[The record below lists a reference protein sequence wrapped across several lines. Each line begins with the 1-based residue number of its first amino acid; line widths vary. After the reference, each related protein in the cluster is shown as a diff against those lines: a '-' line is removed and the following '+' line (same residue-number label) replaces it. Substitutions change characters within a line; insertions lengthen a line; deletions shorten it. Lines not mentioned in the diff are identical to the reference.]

1 MPINQYTLRK
11 TLITLSLAL
20 SSLAA
25 FGQSSKLQVV
35 AMPGDG
41 IYTLLRRHG
50 LNPSE
55 HLQQF
60 VELNKELVG
69 KDNGLVAG
77 RTYTLPEAAP
87 ASTTATAAGPI
98 PAAQAPAESGPV
110 AAEPAR
116 APAKTV
122 ATTTA
127 PPATAAKPARVL
139 EMPLFGEKYS
149 RVEVK
154 DNKLE
159 GAVYYLSS
167 GHGGPDPGAVGKYGT
182 FDLAEDEYAYD
193 VTIRLARVLMEHGAT
208 VYMVIQDP
216 DDGIRDEGVL
226 KMDRDEVGLGGKKIP
241 LNQSARLRQ
250 RTDIVNSIYPKHK
263 GAYQR
268 MLAIHVDS
276 RSESQN
282 IDVFFYHHENSA
294 DGKRLAQSIHQKFT
308 DKYLRYQPN
317 RGYSGNVTE
326 RSSLYVVKYSH
337 PPTVFIELGNI
348 RNDKDQ
354 RRFVIA
360 DNRQALANW
369 IYEGLLN
376 DYQQTK

>member
-20 SSLAA
+20 SSLTA

-50 LNPSE
+50 LNPSD

-60 VELNKELVG
+60 VELNKEQVG
-69 KDNGLVAG
+69 KDNSLIAG
-77 RTYTLPEAAP
+77 KTYTLPEAAP
-87 ASTTATAAGPI
+87 SSSTATAGSI
-98 PAAQAPAESGPV
+98 PTAQAPAEAGP
-110 AAEPAR
+110 APAEPA
-116 APAKTV
+116 AGPAKP
-122 ATTTA
+122 TTATA
-127 PPATAAKPARVL
+127 PPATTAAKPVRVI
-139 EMPLFGEKYS
+139 EMPLFGEKYA

-154 DNKLE
+154 DQKLE

-226 KMDRDEVGLGGKKIP
+226 KMDRDEIGLGGRKIP

-250 RTDIVNSIYPKHK
+250 RTDIVNGLYPKHK
-263 GAYQR
+263 GTYQR

-294 DGKRLAQSIHQKFT
+294 EGKKLAQNIHQKFT
-308 DKYLRYQPN
+308 DKYKRYQPN

-354 RRFVIA
+354 RRFVIS

-369 IYEGLLN
+369 IYEGLLA
-376 DYQQTK
+376 DFQAR

>member
-11 TLITLSLAL
+11 TLITLSLAI
-20 SSLAA
+20 SSFAA
-25 FGQSSKLQVV
+25 FGQSAKLQAV

-55 HLQQF
+55 HLQKF
-60 VELNKELVG
+60 VEINKENFG
-69 KDNGLVAG
+69 ADNGLIAG
-77 RTYTLPEAAP
+77 RTYTLPETSTAN
-87 ASTTATAAGPI
+87 TTAADGSIPAGAGPSSLS
-98 PAAQAPAESGPV
+98 PAASAASAP
-110 AAEPAR
+110 
-116 APAKTV
+116 PAKT
-122 ATTTA
+122 
-127 PPATAAKPARVL
+127 AAKAARVL
-139 EMPLFGEKYS
+139 EMPLFGDKYS

-154 DNKLE
+154 DQKLE
-159 GAVYYLSS
+159 GAVYYLMS

-182 FDLAEDEYAYD
+182 NDLAEDEYAYD

-216 DDGIRDEGVL
+216 NDGIRDEGIL
-226 KMDRDEVGLGGKKIP
+226 KMDRDEMGLGGKKIP

-250 RTDIVNSIYPKHK
+250 RTEIVNSLYPKHK
-263 GAYQR
+263 GTYQR

-294 DGKRLAQSIHQKFT
+294 DGKKLAQNIHQKFT
-308 DKYLRYQPN
+308 DKYRRYQPS
-317 RGYSGNVTE
+317 RGYTGNVTE
-326 RSSLYVVKYSH
+326 RSSLYVIKYSH

-348 RNDKDQ
+348 RNVKDQ

-376 DYQQTK
+376 DYTATKIK

>member
-1 MPINQYTLRK
+1 MPVNQNTLRTTIF
-11 TLITLSLAL
+11 TLLLVL
-20 SSLAA
+20 SSLTV
-25 FGQSSKLQVV
+25 FGQSANLQVV

-55 HLQQF
+55 HLSKF
-60 VELNKELVG
+60 VEINKERFG
-69 KDNGLVAG
+69 KDNGLIAG
-77 RTYTLPEAAP
+77 KEYTLPELAAP
-87 ASTTATAAGPI
+87 QTATASTTSVEVKPSTNAS
-98 PAAQAPAESGPV
+98 PASGPAV
-110 AAEPAR
+110 SE
-116 APAKTV
+116 APETSPV
-122 ATTTA
+122 TATSS
-127 PPATAAKPARVL
+127 KRVI

-154 DNKLE
+154 DQKLA

-167 GHGGPDPGAVGKYGT
+167 GHGGPDPGAVGKYGNY
-182 FDLAEDEYAYD
+182 DLAEDEYAYD

-216 DDGIRDEGVL
+216 DDGIRDEGIL
-226 KMDRDEVGLGGKKIP
+226 KMDRDEVGYGGKVIP

-250 RTDIVNSIYPKHK
+250 RTEIVNSLYPKHK

-282 IDVFFYHHENSA
+282 IDVFFYHHENSK
-294 DGKRLAQSIHQKFT
+294 DGEKLAKNIHQTFT
-308 DKYLRYQPN
+308 SKYKRYQPN
-317 RGYSGNVTE
+317 RDYSGNVTQ
-326 RSSLYVVKYSH
+326 RSSLYVIKYSH

-348 RNDKDQ
+348 RNVKDQ
-354 RRFVIA
+354 RRFVIP

-369 IYEGLLN
+369 IYEGLLS
-376 DYQQTK
+376 DYKNQ